1 MSDPFKRR
9 LMFLWLLPLQR
20 LSHRSWMFP
29 ALRLG
34 TPTEYAV
41 SLMVKRRTCSLGGPA
56 SANRTCTKFSA
67 APKHR
72 HLRFFSAIAE
82 VAGVRSDWLIS
93 GRGMPNEG
101 WNGRTALIPRLEI
114 GTDASL
120 IDGGN
125 QVLVEIDRLAGIPPT
140 KAAVIS
146 APESGM
152 APMIEIGDDLLVEL
166 KPSGI
171 VDGQVFL
178 IRDPEGF
185 LLRKLKTVG
194 SNNIIMLSGSNNSAD
209 ISVETLSVENHKI
222 LARIAVIWKTLR

>member
-1 MSDPFKRR
+1 MVATPSETEPSELDVPGVEAGYADRIRSVLNGEAPYVFARR
-9 LMFLWLLPLQR
+9 AGIGKSYMY
-20 LSHRSWMFP
+20 
-29 ALRLG
+29 
-34 TPTEYAV
+34 EV
-41 SLMVKRRTCSLGGPA
+41 LGG
-56 SANRTCTKFSA
+56 TK
-67 APKHR
+67 APS
-72 HLRFFSAIAE
+72 LAFFSAIAE

-209 ISVETLSVENHKI
+209 ISVETFSVENHKI